1 MKAVF
6 LDRDGTIGGT
16 GRGIHPNEFT
26 LFDFAPKAI
35 QKLNNLGLKVFLY
48 TNQTRIGR
56 GYFTG
61 KELLKGFQKMQQIL
75 KDEDAYIDGMY
86 YCPHKMNNS
95 CDCQKP
101 NIGLLLKAAEE
112 HGLCLRECF
121 LIGDT
126 GSTDMSAAERAN
138 MKKILVRTGWGE
150 SSLTKYRNSWK
161 ETNPDYIAENFTGCS
176 VLDCRE
182 FENIIKL

>member
-6 LDRDGTIGGT
+6 IDRDGTIGGT

-35 QKLNNLGLKVFLY
+35 QKLNYLGLRVFLY

-56 GYFTG
+56 GYFTE

-75 KDEDAYIDGMY
+75 KDEDVYIAGMY

-95 CDCQKP
+95 CDCQNP

-112 HGLCLRECF
+112 HDLCLKECF

-126 GSTDMSAAERAN
+126 GSTDMIAAERAN

-161 ETNPDYIAENFTGCS
+161 ETVPDYIAQNLLDAVCWIENNLNT
-176 VLDCRE
+176 
-182 FENIIKL
+182 